1 MSKTTKNQ
9 WFKFLLIVGV
19 FLIFLFGLY
28 LRLSSVRSDAAKT
41 VATETP
47 KPVKVISP
55 VPSESWLHREVLGRV
70 EGGQTINI
78 RADVGGWVDE
88 IFVNR
93 DDEVNK
99 GEIIIKLSDERKVVA
114 LKEAEFRLKASV
126 ASLKEIERKFNQ
138 NQTLFKKGIISRDN
152 LDSNRNQL
160 EVERA
165 NMQSLE
171 ASYNRIKWNYDNL
184 EIKSPIDGTVIDI
197 VPDVGQ
203 EVFEGEQVAKVV
215 NLSNKRLIAG
225 VDASIARLVKTGS
238 EVDLKSNS
246 QGIVEIG
253 KGEIVGVSRNSDDDT
268 GTYEIE
274 INILTDDVNWWPG
287 EIVAI
292 SIPIKKLS
300 NVVSI
305 PRTAVL
311 SASDEIFIFVSQ
323 NGKSLKVP
331 VEVTWVD
338 DKTGL
343 IPVESLPRDSYIIT
357 EGGSGLTSGQ
367 EIKIITE

>member
-1 MSKTTKNQ
+1 MSKTTKKQ
-9 WFKFLLIVGV
+9 WIKFLLIVGI

-28 LRLSSVRSDAAKT
+28 LRLRSVRSDAAKT
-41 VATETP
+41 LSSEIP
-47 KPVKVISP
+47 KAVKVISP
-55 VPSESWLHREVLGRV
+55 VSSENWLYREVLGRV
-70 EGGQTINI
+70 ESGQTINI
-78 RADVGGWVDE
+78 RADVSGWVDE
-88 IFVNR
+88 IYLKR
-93 DDEVNK
+93 DEEVKK

-114 LKEAEFRLKASV
+114 LKEAEFKLKASM
-126 ASLKEIERKFNQ
+126 ANLNEIERKYRQ

-160 EVERA
+160 EVEKA
-165 NMQSLE
+165 NMKSLE

-197 VPDVGQ
+197 IPDVGQ

-215 NLSNKRLIAG
+215 NLSSKRLIAG
-225 VDASIARLVKTGS
+225 VDASIARLVKTGTVV
-238 EVDLKSNS
+238 ELQSNS
-246 QGIVEIG
+246 QGFIERG

-274 INILTDDVNWWPG
+274 VKVLSDDVNWWPG
-287 EIVAI
+287 EIVTI
-292 SIPIKKLS
+292 RVPVKKFTD
-300 NVVSI
+300 VVSV

-311 SASDEIFIFVSQ
+311 SGLNEVFIFVSQ
-323 NGKSLKVP
+323 NAKSIKVP

-343 IPVESLPRDSYIIT
+343 IPMEILPPDSLIII
-357 EGGSGLTSGQ
+357 EGSSGLTNGQ

>member
-1 MSKTTKNQ
+1 MSRTTKKQ
-9 WFKFLLIVGV
+9 WFKFTIIVCV
-19 FLIFLFGLY
+19 FLIFLLGLY
-28 LRLSSVRSDAAKT
+28 LRLRSVRSDAAKT
-41 VATETP
+41 VTSDIP

-55 VPSESWLHREVLGRV
+55 VASENWLYREVLGRV
-70 EGGQTINI
+70 EGRQTINI
-78 RADVGGWVDE
+78 RADVSGWVDE
-88 IFVNR
+88 IYLKR
-93 DDEVNK
+93 DDEVK
-99 GEIIIKLSDERKVVA
+99 RGEIIIRLSDERKVVA
-114 LKEAEFRLKASV
+114 LKEAEYRLKASK
-126 ASLKEIERKFNQ
+126 ASLREIERKYKQ
-138 NQTLFKKGIISRDN
+138 NQTLFQKGIISRDN
-152 LDSNRNQL
+152 LDSNKNQL

-171 ASYNRIKWNYDNL
+171 ASYNRIKWNYDHL

-203 EVFEGEQVAKVV
+203 EVSEGEQVARVV

-225 VDASIARLVKTGS
+225 VDASIARLVKTGT

-246 QGIVEIG
+246 QGITELG
-253 KGEIVGVSRNSDDDT
+253 KGEIVGVSRNSDDET

-274 INILTDDVNWWPG
+274 VKILTDEVNWWPG

-292 SIPIKKLS
+292 SVPIKKLS
-300 NVVSI
+300 NVISV

-311 SASDEIFIFVSQ
+311 SGSNEIFIFVSQ

-343 IPVESLPRDSYIIT
+343 IPLEILPKDSLIII
-357 EGGSGLTSGQ
+357 EGSSGLTSGQ
-367 EIKIITE
+367 KLTIIKE